1 MNTPRELKKEHYKHK
16 LIFIV
21 EDNEMY
27 SFMLDYMLTN
37 EHSLRCIRFEKGE
50 ECINSLEL
58 NPDMIILDYVLP
70 GINGL
75 ETFRKIKTTKPEVP
89 VVILTGHYDR
99 QTAQQFLSEGV
110 YHYMLKEENAVNKV
124 KSLMEEA
131 IDHRGEKEVTEA
143 YLKRRTRRKR
153 VALSV
158 FCLTLVAT
166 IIYLL
171 MSLQT

>member
-1 MNTPRELKKEHYKHK
+1 MNTSREAKRDHFGHRLV
-16 LIFIV
+16 FIV

-37 EHSLRCIRFEKGE
+37 DHTLRCIRFEKGE
-50 ECINSLEL
+50 ECIKSLEL

-75 ETFRKIKTTKPEVP
+75 ETFRKIKRSKPDVP
-89 VVILTGHYDR
+89 VLILTGHYDR

-124 KSLMEEA
+124 KLIMQAA
-131 IDHRGEKEVTEA
+131 IDKKGEEEIRVK
-143 YLKRRTRRKR
+143 KR
-153 VALSV
+153 ALWKKV
-158 FCLTLVAT
+158 GVVLLCLTALT
-166 IIYLL
+166 LGIILAV
-171 MSLQT
+171 SL